1 MIKNLKVK
9 ILFFIFV
16 APFATTLFATAF
28 FVALLIS
35 HQTLAQTQQS
45 CKNLLTS
52 STTSSTT
59 SPTTL
64 KWHVVGEHF
73 GKNSTYRAAKRRFG
87 IKDDVRMTPREEVT
101 SFFNQ
106 IDKHYS
112 LALKD
117 ESALETLR
125 SEWLERALIKE
136 LPESYIEHQRAI
148 ARQNGRGGDFEKD
161 FNKEHE
167 LKILQEQQ
175 RESFLRWFDH
185 IMGPDVAEMSPP
197 WLRYILLEELLEIGI
212 YNPIKD
218 SFSQRTHE
226 TVGAYPQLNEEAFS
240 EVYTSLKS
248 YYEGDYSSIKSN
260 VLELI
265 QKDERRAFANIYAQR
280 LNELKELAVKFDPE
294 ETEGEWI
301 KYDRG
306 NTNHAQDLFD
316 SLQNQNTGWC
326 TANACSRAT
335 NQVKGGDFYVY
346 YSKDIN
352 GEFTVPRIA
361 IRMKDKR
368 IFEVRGRVNDQN
380 LDREISKTNILED
393 KLKEF
398 GDEGKRYKQ
407 KSQDMKLL
415 TKIEAKVK
423 SGDEPSS
430 EELRFLYEID
440 RNIQDFGE
448 SKDPRI
454 HEIISQRDQNKD
466 YARIF
471 NIEVSEVTS
480 NKGDVLSGKAKV
492 FIGALELESED
503 DLSRVQLKAVIG
515 DANFKSLTSAR
526 GLENLTRIGGS
537 ANFHN
542 LTSAEGL
549 ENLTRIGW
557 NANFNNLISARGL
570 ENLIYIGESAY
581 FDNLTSAEGLE
592 SLTYIGWNANFNNL
606 INAEGLENLTRI
618 GTDANFKSLKS
629 ARGLEN
635 LTRIGWNA
643 NFKSLKSARGLEN
656 LTRIGWNAYFDNL
669 TSAREL
675 ESLIYIGGS
684 ANFKSLTSARE
695 LESLIYIGGSANF
708 KSLKSARGLENL
720 TRIDGSANFKSL
732 KSARG
737 LESLTYIGED
747 ANFKSLKSARGLE
760 SLTYIG
766 EDANFKSLKSARGLE
781 NLTRI
786 GGSANFKSLKS
797 ARGLENLTRIG
808 WNAYFDNLTSA
819 RGLESLTYIGWNANF
834 KSLTSARELESLIY
848 IGGDANFN
856 NLKSARGLESLTYI
870 GGDANFDKLTS
881 AEELKNLTR
890 ISEKVHP
897 DKVHPDKVHPD
908 KVCPDKVCP
917 DNLTRLRSFFTYYW
931 QKLFPSTP

>member
-9 ILFFIFV
+9 ILFFVFV
-16 APFATTLFATAF
+16 APFAATLFATTF

-35 HQTLAQTQQS
+35 HQALAQTQQS

-52 STTSSTT
+52 STTSPTT

-106 IDKHYS
+106 INKHYS

-117 ESALETLR
+117 ESALETLQ

-136 LPESYIEHQRAI
+136 LPESYIERQRAI
-148 ARQNGRGGDFEKD
+148 ARQNGRGADFEKD

-175 RESFLRWFDH
+175 RESFLRWFDY
-185 IMGPDVAEMSPP
+185 IMGMDAGVVNVSPP

-248 YYEGDYSSIKSN
+248 YYEGDYN
-260 VLELI
+260 FEEPNLLELI
-265 QKDERRAFANIYAQR
+265 KKDERRALANIYAQR
-280 LNELKELAVKFDPE
+280 LNELNKLAVKFDPE

-326 TANACSRAT
+326 TANACSMAIT
-335 NQVKGGDFYVY
+335 QVDGGDFYVY
-346 YSKDIN
+346 YSKDVN
-352 GEFTVPRIA
+352 GEFTAPRIA
-361 IRMKDKR
+361 IRMEGER

-415 TKIEAKVK
+415 TKIEAKVQ
-423 SGDEPSS
+423 SADELSS

-454 HEIISQRDQNKD
+454 HEIILQRDQNKD

-515 DANFKSLTSAR
+515 DADFRNLISAEGLESLTYIGESAYFDNLTSAR
-526 GLENLTRIGGS
+526 GLESLTYIDGD

-557 NANFNNLISARGL
+557 YAYFNNLISSKGLGNLTHIHGDANFKSLKSARGLESLTYIGRSAYFDNLTSSEGLENLTRIGERANFNNLISAKGLENLTRIGWHANFHSLTSSEGLESLTYIRWNANFNNLISAKGL
-570 ENLIYIGESAY
+570 ENLTRIGMNANFNNLISAKGLESLTYIRWNANFNNLISAEGLENLTRIGIDANFENLTSSEGLESLTYIGWNAN
-581 FDNLTSAEGLE
+581 FNNLISAEGLE

-606 INAEGLENLTRI
+606 ISAE
-618 GTDANFKSLKS
+618 
-629 ARGLEN
+629 
-635 LTRIGWNA
+635 
-643 NFKSLKSARGLEN
+643 
-656 LTRIGWNAYFDNL
+656 
-669 TSAREL
+669 
-675 ESLIYIGGS
+675 
-684 ANFKSLTSARE
+684 
-695 LESLIYIGGSANF
+695 
-708 KSLKSARGLENL
+708 
-720 TRIDGSANFKSL
+720 
-732 KSARG
+732 G
-737 LESLTYIGED
+737 LESLTYIGE
-747 ANFKSLKSARGLE
+747 R
-760 SLTYIG
+760 
-766 EDANFKSLKSARGLE
+766 
-781 NLTRI
+781 
-786 GGSANFKSLKS
+786 
-797 ARGLENLTRIG
+797 
-808 WNAYFDNLTSA
+808 
-819 RGLESLTYIGWNANF
+819 
-834 KSLTSARELESLIY
+834 
-848 IGGDANFN
+848 ANFN
-856 NLKSARGLESLTYI
+856 NLI
-870 GGDANFDKLTS
+870 S

-890 ISEKVHP
+890 IS
-897 DKVHPDKVHPD
+897 D
-908 KVCPDKVCP
+908 
-917 DNLTRLRSFFTYYW
+917 
-931 QKLFPSTP
+931 

>member
-16 APFATTLFATAF
+16 APFATTLFTTTLFAT
-28 FVALLIS
+28 LTN
-35 HQTLAQTQQS
+35 HQALAQTQQS
-45 CKNLLTS
+45 CKNLL
-52 STTSSTT
+52 TSSTT

-106 IDKHYS
+106 INKHYS

-148 ARQNGRGGDFEKD
+148 ARQNGRGADFEKD

-175 RESFLRWFDH
+175 RESFLRWFDY
-185 IMGPDVAEMSPP
+185 IMGMDAGVVNVSPP

-240 EVYTSLKS
+240 EIYTSLKS
-248 YYEGDYSSIKSN
+248 YYEGDYN
-260 VLELI
+260 FEEPNLLELI
-265 QKDERRAFANIYAQR
+265 KKDERRALANIYAQR

-301 KYDRG
+301 KYDHG

-326 TANACSRAT
+326 TANACSMAT
-335 NQVKGGDFYVY
+335 TQVDGGDFYVY
-346 YSKDIN
+346 YSKDVN
-352 GEFTVPRIA
+352 GEFTAPRIA
-361 IRMKDKR
+361 IRMEGER

-415 TKIEAKVK
+415 TKIEAKVQ
-423 SGDEPSS
+423 SADELSS
-430 EELRFLYEID
+430 DELRFLYEID

-454 HEIISQRDQNKD
+454 HEIILQRDQIKD

-503 DLSRVQLKAVIG
+503 DLSRVQLKAIIG
-515 DANFKSLTSAR
+515 
-526 GLENLTRIGGS
+526 
-537 ANFHN
+537 
-542 LTSAEGL
+542 
-549 ENLTRIGW
+549 
-557 NANFNNLISARGL
+557 
-570 ENLIYIGESAY
+570 
-581 FDNLTSAEGLE
+581 
-592 SLTYIGWNANFNNL
+592 
-606 INAEGLENLTRI
+606 
-618 GTDANFKSLKS
+618 
-629 ARGLEN
+629 
-635 LTRIGWNA
+635 
-643 NFKSLKSARGLEN
+643 
-656 LTRIGWNAYFDNL
+656 
-669 TSAREL
+669 
-675 ESLIYIGGS
+675 
-684 ANFKSLTSARE
+684 
-695 LESLIYIGGSANF
+695 
-708 KSLKSARGLENL
+708 
-720 TRIDGSANFKSL
+720 
-732 KSARG
+732 
-737 LESLTYIGED
+737 D

-766 EDANFKSLKSARGLE
+766 ESANFHNLTSAEGLENLTRIGGNANFKSLKSARGLESLTYIDVSAYFDNLTSARGLE

-786 GGSANFKSLKS
+786 GGSAYFDNLTSARGLENLTYIGESAYLYNLTS

-808 WNAYFDNLTSA
+808 GRSANFHNLTSA
-819 RGLESLTYIGWNANF
+819 EGLENLTRIDGSANFHNLTSLEGLENLTYIGRSANF
-834 KSLTSARELESLIY
+834 H
-848 IGGDANFN
+848 N
-856 NLKSARGLESLTYI
+856 
-870 GGDANFDKLTS
+870 LTS

-890 ISEKVHP
+890 ISEKVR
-897 DKVHPDKVHPD
+897 
-908 KVCPDKVCP
+908 P
-917 DNLTRLRSFFTYYW
+917 DNLTRINNLTHLRGFFTYYW
-931 QKLFPSTP
+931 QKLLHSIP

>member
-45 CKNLLTS
+45 CKNLL
-52 STTSSTT
+52 TSSTT

-248 YYEGDYSSIKSN
+248 YYEGDYN
-260 VLELI
+260 FEEPNLLELI
-265 QKDERRAFANIYAQR
+265 KKDERRALANIYAQR

-301 KYDRG
+301 KYDHG

-346 YSKDIN
+346 YSKDAN

-361 IRMKDKR
+361 IHMKDKR

-440 RNIQDFGE
+440 RNIQSFGH

-454 HEIISQRDQNKD
+454 HEIISQRGQLVED

-480 NKGDVLSGKAKV
+480 NKEDVLSGKAKV

-515 DANFKSLTSAR
+515 DADFRNLKSARGLESLTYIDGDANFHNLTNARRLESLTHIDGDANFKSLKSARGLESLTYIDGDANFKSLKSARGLESLTYIGRSANFKSLKSAR
-526 GLENLTRIGGS
+526 GLENLTYIGVDANFKSLKSARGLESLTYIGVSAYFDNLTSSEGLENLTHIHGDANFKSLKSARGLESLTYIGMSAYFDNLTSSEGLENLTHIGEYLDRISFVSGDANFKSLKSARGLESLTYIGVS

-549 ENLTRIGW
+549 ENLTRIGEV
-557 NANFNNLISARGL
+557 ARFNNLTSARGL
-570 ENLIYIGESAY
+570 ENLIYIGRSAN
-581 FDNLTSAEGLE
+581 FHNLT
-592 SLTYIGWNANFNNL
+592 
-606 INAEGLENLTRI
+606 
-618 GTDANFKSLKS
+618 S

-635 LTRIGWNA
+635 LTRIGRNA
-643 NFKSLKSARGLEN
+643 NFNNLISAKGLEN
-656 LTRIGWNAYFDNL
+656 LTRIGM
-669 TSAREL
+669 
-675 ESLIYIGGS
+675 
-684 ANFKSLTSARE
+684 
-695 LESLIYIGGSANF
+695 
-708 KSLKSARGLENL
+708 
-720 TRIDGSANFKSL
+720 
-732 KSARG
+732 
-737 LESLTYIGED
+737 D

-766 EDANFKSLKSARGLE
+766 RNANFHNLTSAEGLE

-786 GGSANFKSLKS
+786 GMDANFKS
-797 ARGLENLTRIG
+797 
-808 WNAYFDNLTSA
+808 
-819 RGLESLTYIGWNANF
+819 
-834 KSLTSARELESLIY
+834 
-848 IGGDANFN
+848 
-856 NLKSARGLESLTYI
+856 LKSARGLESLTYI
-870 GGDANFDKLTS
+870 GGSANFHNLTS

-890 ISEKVHP
+890 ISEKIRS
-897 DKVHPDKVHPD
+897 DKVRS
-908 KVCPDKVCP
+908 
-917 DNLTRLRSFFTYYW
+917 DNLTRLRSFFIYYW
-931 QKLFPSTP
+931 QKLFPSIP

>member
-16 APFATTLFATAF
+16 APFATAF
-28 FVALLIS
+28 FVALFIS
-35 HQTLAQTQQS
+35 HQALAQTQQS

-52 STTSSTT
+52 STTL
-59 SPTTL
+59 PTTL

-106 IDKHYS
+106 INKHYS

-117 ESALETLR
+117 ESALETLQ

-248 YYEGDYSSIKSN
+248 YYEGDYN
-260 VLELI
+260 FEEPNLLELI
-265 QKDERRAFANIYAQR
+265 KKDERRALANIYAQR

-301 KYDRG
+301 KYDHG

-326 TANACSRAT
+326 TANACSMAT
-335 NQVKGGDFYVY
+335 TQVDGGDFYVY
-346 YSKDIN
+346 YSKDVN
-352 GEFTVPRIA
+352 GEFTAPRIA
-361 IRMKDKR
+361 IRMEGER

-415 TKIEAKVK
+415 TKIEAKVQ
-423 SGDEPSS
+423 SADELSS
-430 EELRFLYEID
+430 DELRFLYEID

-454 HEIISQRDQNKD
+454 HEIILQRDQIKD

-503 DLSRVQLKAVIG
+503 DLSRVQLKAIIG
-515 DANFKSLTSAR
+515 
-526 GLENLTRIGGS
+526 
-537 ANFHN
+537 
-542 LTSAEGL
+542 
-549 ENLTRIGW
+549 
-557 NANFNNLISARGL
+557 
-570 ENLIYIGESAY
+570 
-581 FDNLTSAEGLE
+581 
-592 SLTYIGWNANFNNL
+592 
-606 INAEGLENLTRI
+606 
-618 GTDANFKSLKS
+618 
-629 ARGLEN
+629 
-635 LTRIGWNA
+635 
-643 NFKSLKSARGLEN
+643 
-656 LTRIGWNAYFDNL
+656 
-669 TSAREL
+669 
-675 ESLIYIGGS
+675 
-684 ANFKSLTSARE
+684 
-695 LESLIYIGGSANF
+695 
-708 KSLKSARGLENL
+708 
-720 TRIDGSANFKSL
+720 
-732 KSARG
+732 
-737 LESLTYIGED
+737 D

-766 EDANFKSLKSARGLE
+766 ESAYLYNLTSAEGLENLTRIGWYANFNNLISSKGLGNLTHIHGDANFKSLKSARGLE
-781 NLTRI
+781 SLTYIGRSANFENLTSAEGLENLTRI
-786 GGSANFKSLKS
+786 GGSANFENLTSS
-797 ARGLENLTRIG
+797 EGLENLTRIG
-808 WNAYFDNLTSA
+808 GSANFDNLTSAEGLENLTRIDIDAYFDNLTSSE
-819 RGLESLTYIGWNANF
+819 GLESLTYIGWNANF
-834 KSLTSARELESLIY
+834 NNLISARGLESLTRIGGSANFYNLISAEGLENLTRIGIDAYFDNLTSSEGLESLIY

-856 NLKSARGLESLTYI
+856 NLISAKGLESLTYI
-870 GGDANFDKLTS
+870 GRSANFHNLTS

-890 ISEKVHP
+890 IS
-897 DKVHPDKVHPD
+897 D
-908 KVCPDKVCP
+908 
-917 DNLTRLRSFFTYYW
+917 
-931 QKLFPSTP
+931 

>member
-16 APFATTLFATAF
+16 APFATTLFTTTLFAT
-28 FVALLIS
+28 LTN
-35 HQTLAQTQQS
+35 HQALAQTQQS

-52 STTSSTT
+52 STTL
-59 SPTTL
+59 PATL

-117 ESALETLR
+117 ESALETLQ

-148 ARQNGRGGDFEKD
+148 ARQNGRGADFEKD

-175 RESFLRWFDH
+175 RESFLRWFDY
-185 IMGPDVAEMSPP
+185 IMGMDAGVVNVSPP

-248 YYEGDYSSIKSN
+248 YYEGDYN
-260 VLELI
+260 FEEPNLLELI
-265 QKDERRAFANIYAQR
+265 KKDERRAFANIYAQR
-280 LNELKELAVKFDPE
+280 LNELNKLAVKFDPE

-326 TANACSRAT
+326 TANACSMAIT
-335 NQVKGGDFYVY
+335 QVDGGDFYVY
-346 YSKDIN
+346 YSKDVN
-352 GEFTVPRIA
+352 GEFTAPRIA
-361 IRMKDKR
+361 IRMEDKR
-368 IFEVRGRVNDQN
+368 IVEVRGRANDQN

-415 TKIEAKVK
+415 TKIEAKVQ
-423 SGDEPSS
+423 SADELSS
-430 EELRFLYEID
+430 DELRFLYEID
-440 RNIQDFGE
+440 RNIQRFGY

-515 DANFKSLTSAR
+515 DANFKSLKSAR
-526 GLENLTRIGGS
+526 GLESLTYIGES
-537 ANFHN
+537 AYLYN

-557 NANFNNLISARGL
+557 YANFNNLISSKGL
-570 ENLIYIGESAY
+570 G
-581 FDNLTSAEGLE
+581 NLTHIHG
-592 SLTYIGWNANFNNL
+592 
-606 INAEGLENLTRI
+606 
-618 GTDANFKSLKS
+618 
-629 ARGLEN
+629 
-635 LTRIGWNA
+635 
-643 NFKSLKSARGLEN
+643 
-656 LTRIGWNAYFDNL
+656 
-669 TSAREL
+669 
-675 ESLIYIGGS
+675 
-684 ANFKSLTSARE
+684 
-695 LESLIYIGGSANF
+695 
-708 KSLKSARGLENL
+708 
-720 TRIDGSANFKSL
+720 
-732 KSARG
+732 
-737 LESLTYIGED
+737 D

-766 EDANFKSLKSARGLE
+766 RSANFENLTSAEGLE

-786 GGSANFKSLKS
+786 GGSANFENLISS
-797 ARGLENLTRIG
+797 EGLENLTRIG
-808 WNAYFDNLTSA
+808 GNAYFDNLTSA
-819 RGLESLTYIGWNANF
+819 EGLENLTRIDIDAYFDNLTSSEGLESLTYIGWNANF
-834 KSLTSARELESLIY
+834 NNLISARGLESLTRIGGSANFYNLISAEGLENLTRIGIDANFENLISARGLESLIY

-856 NLKSARGLESLTYI
+856 NLISAKGLESLTYI
-870 GGDANFDKLTS
+870 GRSANFHNLTS

-890 ISEKVHP
+890 IS
-897 DKVHPDKVHPD
+897 D
-908 KVCPDKVCP
+908 
-917 DNLTRLRSFFTYYW
+917 
-931 QKLFPSTP
+931 